1 MFCATSKRNIALA
14 LGASNNDRDI
24 WIKPGNK
31 FDAMTMVKNRHGV
44 EMNFEAVQRQMDSD
58 LLAGLQSLNKFED
71 DQALFEGYA
80 EAHVGKYH
88 QSFAP
93 FTGGRW

>member
-1 MFCATSKRNIALA
+1 
-14 LGASNNDRDI
+14 
-24 WIKPGNK
+24 
-31 FDAMTMVKNRHGV
+31 MTIVKNRHGT
-44 EMNFEAVQRQMDSD
+44 EMNFETVQRQMDSD
-58 LLAGLQSLNKFED
+58 LLGELQSSHQFED